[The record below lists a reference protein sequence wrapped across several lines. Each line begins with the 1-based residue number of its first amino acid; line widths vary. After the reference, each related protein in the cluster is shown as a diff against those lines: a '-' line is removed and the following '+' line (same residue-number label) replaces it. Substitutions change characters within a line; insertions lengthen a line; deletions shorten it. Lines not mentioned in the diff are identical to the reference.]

1 MTVFDRY
8 LFRNL
13 LIATLLTTATLTAI
27 IFLAQSLQFLELIMN
42 SGASIATFWLLTF
55 LAIPRFFEI
64 IVPVALMAATVFIY
78 NRMSVDSELI
88 AMRASGAAPMRTA
101 RPALMLAVL
110 VTIALSVT
118 TMWVVPRSETDMSAT
133 RLMIKSHYST
143 MMFREGI
150 FNSIRPNLT
159 AFVRSRQLNGQ
170 LAGIIIHDSRK
181 KGANPS
187 TVIAK
192 RGEVVAT
199 PQGQQILVYD
209 GSRQDLNPANGT
221 LNRLDFER
229 YTIDIPTEAAT
240 VSNRW
245 REPSQRSFSELFHP
259 DATNAD
265 DVRFQR
271 SFVVEINRRL
281 VSPLLALTYTVLA
294 LTFLLLGPIDRRG
307 QNWRVILAIASV
319 VVIQGFYM
327 AAYSFARQ
335 SNVGLVLMYVFV
347 LMPQATC
354 LFLLRDGDPAPSRKP
369 VTISRRTA

>member
-13 LIATLLTTATLTAI
+13 FIATLLTTATLTAI

-64 IVPVALMAATVFIY
+64 IVPVALMAATVFVY
-78 NRMSVDSELI
+78 NRMSVDSELV
-88 AMRASGAAPMRTA
+88 AVRASGAAPLQIA
-101 RPALMLAVL
+101 RPALVLAVL
-110 VTIALSVT
+110 ITITLAMTS
-118 TMWVVPRSETDMSAT
+118 MWVVPESESDMDAT
-133 RLMIKSHYST
+133 RVMIKSQYST
-143 MMFREGI
+143 MLFHEGI
-150 FNSIRPNLT
+150 FNPIRPKLT
-159 AFVRSRQLNGQ
+159 AFIRSRQPDGQ

-181 KGANPS
+181 KGANPV

-199 PQGQQILVYD
+199 PQGQKILVYD
-209 GSRQDLNPANGT
+209 GSRQDINPANGT

-229 YTIDIPTEAAT
+229 YTIDLPTEAAA

-245 REPSQRSFSELFHP
+245 REPSQRSFFELFHP
-259 DATNAD
+259 DKNNAD

-271 SFVVEINRRL
+271 SFIVEINRRL
-281 VSPLLALTYTVLA
+281 VSPLLAMSYTVLA
-294 LTFLLLGPIDRRG
+294 LAFLLLGPVDRRG

-319 VVIQGFYM
+319 VVIQGLYM
-327 AAYSFARQ
+327 AAYSFAKQ
-335 SNVGLVLMYVFV
+335 SNGGLVLMYVFV
-347 LMPQATC
+347 LTPLSAG
-354 LFLLRDGDPAPSRKP
+354 LALLRDSSAVQNLTRMRSMRGAS
-369 VTISRRTA
+369 